1 VVDDLLTVARGV
13 ASSKETACLNDLVR
27 SYLESPE
34 YHNLLL
40 SCDRLRCET
49 RLDPGLENFYC
60 SPVHVRKCL
69 MNLVANGAEAMDG
82 DGVIVITTRNEEL
95 TRADGEREAGR
106 YVVLTVADNGPGI
119 AEEDLDH
126 IFEPVYTRK
135 VMGTSGTGLG
145 LTVVWNTVEDHGG
158 TISVE
163 SSDRGT
169 VFRLYFPATSALVID
184 QPESEDLEE
193 LRGAGQLVLVV
204 DDEEQ
209 QRDIARRILE
219 MLGYRVMTAASG
231 EEALALLKGRDVDLV
246 VLDMVLGSGMNGLE
260 TYREMLAA
268 RPGQKAVIASGY
280 AENSDVSETL
290 SLGASAFIKK
300 PYSIT
305 ALGRVVR
312 DALGEN

>member
-1 VVDDLLTVARGV
+1 
-13 ASSKETACLNDLVR
+13 
-27 SYLESPE
+27 
-34 YHNLLL
+34 
-40 SCDRLRCET
+40 
-49 RLDPGLENFYC
+49 
-60 SPVHVRKCL
+60 
-69 MNLVANGAEAMDG
+69 VANGAEAMDG

-126 IFEPVYTRK
+126 IFEPFYTRK

-219 MLGYRVMTAASG
+219 MLGYRVITAASG

>member
-1 VVDDLLTVARGV
+1 
-13 ASSKETACLNDLVR
+13 
-27 SYLESPE
+27 
-34 YHNLLL
+34 
-40 SCDRLRCET
+40 
-49 RLDPGLENFYC
+49 
-60 SPVHVRKCL
+60 

-126 IFEPVYTRK
+126 IFEPFYTRK

-246 VLDMVLGSGMNGLE
+246 VLDMVLGTGMNGLE